1 MTDSPSPRPDRLD
14 KLGPALDALSHD
26 APRERSATWL
36 PFAAIAL
43 LALLIAG
50 LFIAIVLE
58 DRQLQREALQR
69 DVDSAA
75 QQLVVRL
82 GGLTEALTTSAL
94 EIKSGALGEKRFLGI
109 GRDLIEAKPEIV
121 RIKRVGATGALAW
134 GPVPLALS
142 PARPERLE
150 PGLQPLLERVRAT
163 AQPALGVLP
172 AVEGSSA
179 GQLALVVPL
188 FAEQL
193 FDGALIARI
202 SAQALLLQALSEESR
217 SRYRLTLS
225 TRDQPLGSTS
235 SASAARNAP
244 HAAIPL
250 ALLPLQMEALQ
261 LDATAFRSPST
272 LTADPLLWITL
283 ALGVAVAIALAA
295 LVRFTSRLVR
305 KDRALLTETALR
317 RAMEDSLAT
326 GLRVIDRQGR
336 IRYVNRS
343 FCQMTGW
350 SEAELVGRIAPFP
363 YWPAELHGEYQAK
376 LISVLGGELAPG
388 GFELVV
394 QRKDG
399 SRFDARMYDSALVD
413 AAGRQIGWVTS
424 MADITE
430 PKRVRNELAA
440 AHDRFTKVLE
450 SLEAAVSVV
459 VRDEDG
465 TLAGLLF
472 ANREYQRLFGDSAEG
487 HRRLSAR
494 LLGAAAELHAGEA
507 LDEDTGR
514 WFDVRL
520 RDIRWVDGRAAELQI
535 ATDITL
541 RKETEEIVRQ
551 QQEKVQFTSR
561 LMTMGEMASSLAH
574 ELNQPLT
581 AINNYSQG
589 VLNRLQ
595 KGPLPSEE
603 LLPALEK
610 TSSQAQRA
618 GKIIRRIR
626 EFVKRSEPRRRSAL
640 AARVIEDAIGF
651 AEIEAAKKRIA
662 IVATVDPALPPLYA
676 DPILIEQVLLNLLK
690 NAVDAMDHAL
700 IRRIDVTAGF
710 AAEPGLAEIAV
721 IDRGSGIPEEHLANL
736 FTPFFSTKSE
746 GMGMGLNI
754 CRSIIEFHQGRFR
767 VERNPE
773 PTGGTVMRFTL
784 ELAGGSAIAENR
796 ADVGA
801 SRPDQPAASGQRS
814 SEEGSPR

>member
-1 MTDSPSPRPDRLD
+1 MTDSPLPGPDRLD
-14 KLGPALDALSHD
+14 KLGTALDALSHD

-82 GGLTEALTTSAL
+82 GSLNEALTTSAL

-121 RIKRVGATGALAW
+121 RIKRVSATGALAW

-142 PARPERLE
+142 PVRPERLE

-188 FAEQL
+188 FAEPG

-202 SAQALLLQALSEESR
+202 SVQALLLQALSEESR

-244 HAAIPL
+244 RAAIPL

-363 YWPAELHGEYQAK
+363 YWPDELSGKYQAK

-459 VRDEDG
+459 VRDETG

-472 ANREYQRLFGDSAEG
+472 ANREYQRLFGDRAEG
-487 HRRLSAR
+487 HRRLATR

-507 LDEDTGR
+507 LDEETGR

-595 KGPLPSEE
+595 KGPLPAEE

-610 TSSQAQRA
+610 TSNQAQRA

-640 AARVIEDAIGF
+640 AVRVIEDAIGF